1 MARLSV
7 ASSIPD
13 PRRAGS
19 SRPAFAA
26 FVNDAETEAII
37 RRAFPQKTEEP
48 ESVQRGG
55 ISKAIEHLSNHRSP
69 DLLLADISNIELPL
83 TKIRQLSEVCEP
95 GVQVIA
101 IGNRN
106 EIGLYRDLVHAG
118 VADYIVKPLTIELLT
133 RAIALVSNPD
143 AAVPTQKV
151 GKVVTVLGA
160 RGGVGATTIAVSLA
174 WHLANRAGR
183 RVAFVDLD
191 LQTGDSSLM
200 LDIKATSAL
209 REALEN
215 ASRIDHLYLERVMV
229 PHGERLF
236 VLNAEEPLND
246 EMQFSPDAVAK
257 LITTLQAD
265 FHYVVLDVPRTPS
278 LAHKRALELASQ
290 RIIVADETIR
300 SAREIVRL
308 RGVLDQGK
316 TSSSRNLLVINRAG
330 ERRPGYI
337 PQKDFLTTIEM
348 PAAVTIP
355 LVAKTRSGP
364 ADYGGP
370 AAAHRGPIAT
380 AIETLA
386 GEISGRPM
394 RQRKWWAV
402 WQS

>member
-7 ASSIPD
+7 ASNTPD
-13 PRRAGS
+13 PRRAGL
-19 SRPAFAA
+19 SRPAFTA
-26 FVNDAETEAII
+26 FVNDTESEGII
-37 RRAFPQKTEEP
+37 RRALPEKTEDP

-55 ISKAIEHLSNHRSP
+55 IDKAIEHLSSHRSP
-69 DLLLADISNIELPL
+69 DLLVVDISNIELPL
-83 TKIRQLSEVCEP
+83 TKVRQLSEVCEP

-101 IGNRN
+101 VGNRN

-118 VADYIVKPLTIELLT
+118 VADYIVKPLTAELLS
-133 RAIALVSNPD
+133 RSIAMVSNP
-143 AAVPTQKV
+143 AAAGASQKV
-151 GKVVTVLGA
+151 GKVVAVLGA
-160 RGGVGATTIAVSLA
+160 RGGVGATTVAVSLA

-200 LDIKATSAL
+200 LDVKATSAL

-215 ASRIDHLYLERVMV
+215 SSRIDNLYLERVMV

-236 VLNAEEPLND
+236 VLNAEEPMN
-246 EMQFSPDAVAK
+246 EEVHFTPDAVEK
-257 LITTLQAD
+257 LITALQAD
-265 FHYVVLDVPRTPS
+265 FHYVVVDVPRRPS
-278 LAHKRALELASQ
+278 LANKRALELASQ
-290 RIIVADETIR
+290 RVIVADETIR

-308 RGVLDQGK
+308 RGVLDHGK
-316 TSSSRNLLVINRAG
+316 ASASRNLLVINRAG
-330 ERRPGYI
+330 EKRPGYI
-337 PQKDFLTTIEM
+337 PEKDFLSTIEM
-348 PAAVTIP
+348 SAAVTIP
-355 LVAKTRSGP
+355 LVTKTRSAP

-402 WQS
+402 WQ

>member
-7 ASSIPD
+7 ASNNTD
-13 PRRAGS
+13 PRRAS
-19 SRPAFAA
+19 LNRPAFTA
-26 FVNDAETEAII
+26 FVNDAESENII
-37 RRAFPQKTEEP
+37 RRTLAEKADEP
-48 ESVQRGG
+48 DSVQRGG
-55 ISKAIEHLSNHRSP
+55 IDKAIEHLSSHRSP
-69 DLLLADISNIELPL
+69 DLLLVDISNIELPL
-83 TKIRQLSEVCEP
+83 TKVRQLSEVCEP
-95 GVQVIA
+95 GVHVIA
-101 IGNRN
+101 LGNRN

-118 VADYIVKPLTIELLT
+118 VADYVVKPLTTELLS
-133 RAIALVSNPD
+133 RSIALVSSPD
-143 AAVPTQKV
+143 SATATQKV
-151 GKVVTVLGA
+151 GKAVAVLGA
-160 RGGVGATTIAVSLA
+160 RGGVGATTVAVSLA

-191 LQTGDSSLM
+191 LQTSDSSLM
-200 LDIKATSAL
+200 LDVKATSAL

-215 ASRIDHLYLERVMV
+215 SSRIDNLYLERVMV

-236 VLNAEEPLND
+236 VLNAEEPLGD
-246 EMQFSPDAVAK
+246 EMHFSPEAVEK
-257 LITTLQAD
+257 LITSLQAD
-265 FHYVVLDVPRTPS
+265 FHYVVIDVPRKPS

-308 RGVLDQGK
+308 RGVLDHGK
-316 TSSSRNLLVINRAG
+316 ESVSRNLLVINRAG
-330 ERRPGYI
+330 ERRAGYI
-337 PQKDFLTTIEM
+337 PEKDFLSTVEM

-355 LVAKTRSGP
+355 IIAKTRSAP

-394 RQRKWWAV
+394 RQRKWWAL
-402 WQS
+402 WQ

>member
-7 ASSIPD
+7 ASSTPD

-19 SRPAFAA
+19 TRPAFTA
-26 FVNDAETEAII
+26 FVNDAESEGIV
-37 RRAFPQKTEEP
+37 RRALAQKTQEP

-55 ISKAIEHLSNHRSP
+55 IAKAIEHLSNHRSP
-69 DLLLADISNIELPL
+69 DLLLVDISNIELPL

-118 VADYIVKPLTIELLT
+118 VADYIVKPLTAELLS
-133 RAIALVSNPD
+133 RAIALVSSPQTTV
-143 AAVPTQKV
+143 ATQKV
-151 GKVVTVLGA
+151 GKVVAVLGA
-160 RGGVGATTIAVSLA
+160 RGGVGATTVAVSLA

-200 LDIKATSAL
+200 LDVKATSAL

-215 ASRIDHLYLERVMV
+215 ASRIDNLYLERVMV

-236 VLNAEEPLND
+236 VLNAEEPLNE
-246 EMQFSPDAVAK
+246 EMHFSPEAVEK
-257 LITTLQAD
+257 LITSIQAD
-265 FHYVVLDVPRTPS
+265 FHYVVLDVPRKPS

-290 RIIVADETIR
+290 RVIVADETIR

-308 RGVLDQGK
+308 RSVLDHGK
-316 TSSSRNLLVINRAG
+316 GSASRDLLVINRVG

-337 PQKDFLTTIEM
+337 PEKDFLSTIEM

-355 LVAKTRSGP
+355 LVTKTRSAP

-394 RQRKWWAV
+394 RQRKWWAL
-402 WQS
+402 WQ